1 MNQDPHISLI
11 DVGVRY
17 RRRGNI
23 LKRSSY
29 YQALQGVNLEINPG
43 ETLGILGRN
52 GAGKSTLL
60 RVISGILKPDSGRVI
75 NNNCTVSLLALQAG
89 FDPVLNG
96 RENAVLSGMLQ
107 GVSRRDMHRKLD
119 EINDYAELGEFF
131 DEPVRTYSTG
141 MRARLGF
148 AIATITRPDVLLIDE
163 VLSVGDQEFRKKSER
178 TIAQKIR
185 SGQTVLLVT
194 HSIPQAE
201 LLCNRIVTISEGTIM
216 PYVSKDS
223 SKRPSQ
229 RSSQPTLAG
238 NAE

>member
-178 TIAQKIR
+178 TIVNKIR
-185 SGQTVLLVT
+185 SGQSVVLVT
-194 HSIPQAE
+194 HSLTQSE
-201 LLCNRIVTISEGTIM
+201 LLCDRIVHIESGAALQHATTTI
-216 PYVSKDS
+216 
-223 SKRPSQ
+223 
-229 RSSQPTLAG
+229 
-238 NAE
+238 

>member
-1 MNQDPHISLI
+1 MNQEPHISLI

-178 TIAQKIR
+178 TIVNKIR
-185 SGQTVLLVT
+185 SGQSVVLVT
-194 HSIPQAE
+194 HSLTQSE
-201 LLCNRIVTISEGTIM
+201 LLCDRIVHIESGAALQHATTTI
-216 PYVSKDS
+216 
-223 SKRPSQ
+223 
-229 RSSQPTLAG
+229 
-238 NAE
+238 